1 MNTRRR
7 FLKSKSFQNYIDAT
21 YSITSTGYN
30 NIINSGFKISQVIKM
45 EVDNIEKTI
54 STSYNFTTTGTHKV
68 RFYFNHLNSLISMFQ
83 DITTLTAVNLNNVS
97 TEYVTSLTAM
107 FMNCPKLTSVDFSN
121 CDLTNVTTMINT
133 FNSDSKLTTVKFGI
147 KSPKYLTDIRNVFNY
162 CTVITEI
169 DMRYF
174 DLSNVTAWGYT
185 FSNCT
190 ALKKIYF
197 NTQVGSSLST
207 STNFLTNSSATG
219 AIIYYNSSKMSSN
232 QFPTI
237 PSNWSKVAYNYN

>member
-30 NIINSGFKISQVIKM
+30 NIINSRFKVSQVIKM

-97 TEYVTSLTAM
+97 TQT
-107 FMNCPKLTSVDFSN
+107 
-121 CDLTNVTTMINT
+121 
-133 FNSDSKLTTVKFGI
+133 NSDTSYTNLV
-147 KSPKYLTDIRNVFNY
+147 
-162 CTVITEI
+162 
-169 DMRYF
+169 
-174 DLSNVTAWGYT
+174 DLSEYSNTAVSVAS
-185 FSNCT
+185 FEC
-190 ALKKIYF
+190 ALQSAF
-197 NTQVGSSLST
+197 ASSY
-207 STNFLTNSSATG
+207 G
-219 AIIYYNSSKMSSN
+219 AH
-232 QFPTI
+232 T
-237 PSNWSKVAYNYN
+237 